1 MPCMQK
7 KTNMEVVNFAN
18 LIAPVSIEDFF
29 LTFWEKRFLHVKQ
42 GQPGYFSN
50 ILSPGDVDD
59 FLSRQN
65 LSADGIKLM
74 KKGERIPAYEW
85 TKQETLLDGTVINVV
100 NNEKLFKLFDSG
112 ATIIINSA
120 HKAIPNLADACS
132 AFEQEMKIRVQ
143 ANIYI
148 TPPHSQGFAMHYD
161 PHDIF
166 SMQIKGPK
174 TWQIYDSGEE
184 LPTSNKAFKNKPEL
198 VSKFDIQAG
207 DLLYMPRGIVH
218 EAFST
223 NISTIHVNFSCK
235 PRYGF
240 HLLQDIAKL
249 AEKEDIFFRHTIP
262 MGLKS
267 DADKKEYELTFKR
280 KLHELIDSISP
291 QQLIDR
297 QYEDF
302 VTNQLYNFGGSLLN
316 LLKLEGLSLETT
328 VSRRKG
334 FTYLLKTVGKDSF
347 IIFCGRK
354 LSVPN
359 FIEKDTLL
367 QDKPFK
373 VKDIK
378 GLVTNNGK
386 LTLVREFIE
395 GGFLQIEEIE

>member
-1 MPCMQK
+1 
-7 KTNMEVVNFAN
+7 MEVVNFAN
-18 LIAPVSIEDFF
+18 LIAPLNVEDFF
-29 LTFWEKRFLHVKQ
+29 LNFWEKSFLHQQQ
-42 GQPGYFSN
+42 GQPDYFSK
-50 ILSPGDVDD
+50 ILSAGDVDN

-85 TKQETLLDGTVINVV
+85 TKQETLLDGTVVNVV
-100 NNEKLFKLFDSG
+100 SNEKLFKLFDSG

-148 TPPHSQGFAMHYD
+148 TPPNSQGFAMHYD

-166 SMQIKGPK
+166 LMQIKGPK
-174 TWQIYDSGEE
+174 TWQIYDTGEE
-184 LPTSNKAFKNKPEL
+184 LPTTNKAFKNKPKL
-198 VSKFDIQAG
+198 VAKFDVQAG
-207 DLLYMPRGIVH
+207 DLLYLPRGTVH

-223 NISTIHVNFSCK
+223 AISTIHVNFSCK
-235 PRYGF
+235 ARYGF

-249 AEKEDIFFRHTIP
+249 AEQEDVFFRHAIP

-267 DADKKEYELTFKR
+267 DADKLQYELTFKR
-280 KLHELIDSISP
+280 KLHELIEKITP

-302 VTNQLYNFGGSLLN
+302 VTNQIFNFGGSLLN
-316 LLKLEGLSLETT
+316 LLQLENLSLNTT

-334 FTYLLKTVGKDSF
+334 FTYLLKTVGKDHF

-354 LSVPN
+354 LTIPG
-359 FIEKDTLL
+359 FIEKDILL

-373 VKDIK
+373 IRDIK
-378 GLVTNNGK
+378 GLITANGK
-386 LTLVREFIE
+386 LALVREFIE
-395 GGFLQIEEIE
+395 AGFLQMEGIE